1 MSIKS
6 TIEPDASSR
15 SSFLTTLPAE
25 IRSTIYEILIANYI
39 ISTDPRSGRIR
50 IAEESSRKLP
60 VVSGYWC
67 KVYSKSSF
75 ESLPLVCRQISREYQ
90 RILKITCTCLKVM
103 RFAESDA
110 TRRDRAM
117 SLSPSNIK
125 QRLREPS
132 PNPILKQV
140 ESILIEHKNL
150 VTIIRP
156 IEERF
161 FSSLRRISIWG
172 VSTEQAETD
181 ALQQI
186 MIFRGY
192 KTSEERPVEGIWNF
206 DYDERMNEYMMHR
219 RLSFAHSA
227 LASGLIN
234 PTLEARAIR
243 RMSDARAVE
252 AQPGPF

>member
-15 SSFLTTLPAE
+15 SSFLTTIPAE
-25 IRSTIYEILIANYI
+25 IRSIIYEILITNYI

-50 IAEESSRKLP
+50 VAEESSRKLP
-60 VVSGYWC
+60 DVSGYWC

-90 RILKITCTCLKVM
+90 RILKITCPKVM
-103 RFAESDA
+103 RFVDSDV

-140 ESILIEHKNL
+140 ESILIEHKHL
-150 VTIIRP
+150 VTIIRA
-156 IEERF
+156 IEERL
-161 FSSLRRISIWG
+161 FSSLRRISICG
-172 VSTEQAETD
+172 VSTEEAVTD

-186 MIFRGY
+186 MMFRGY

-206 DYDERMNEYMMHR
+206 DYDERMNGYMMHR

-234 PTLEARAIR
+234 PALEARAIR
-243 RMSDARAVE
+243 RMSDARTIE
-252 AQPGPF
+252 AQPDPY